1 MDKKKKRHI
10 FLAFQKRKRK
20 EKMAAYQA
28 RDGDLQRKEEAKPQ
42 QESSGNSKETTDP
55 VAEKREKKR
64 EQARRRIYRQK
75 QKLQDTPEHKVPQA
89 AIRRIRQEGIL
100 FLHRKVSEAEQENAA
115 VEGAHKTEQR
125 VEEAYSFVKRRY
137 GGRKA
142 RKQKKLAKQE
152 KKLEQKEVQFQY
164 EKFLKEHPEMNQHH
178 LQKQFQK
185 WKIKREYQKA
195 RKHAA
200 ASKEAQE
207 AVGKAGSTLMDLVKK
222 SQEMLQKHMS
232 LVAGMGMAGLLV
244 MVIMVAVSSCGALFA
259 DTQSMV
265 LAASYL
271 SNPKEIDEAEL
282 HFTQLESELQ
292 DRIDHIENAYPG
304 YDEYTYNLDEIGHNP
319 FTLINYLS
327 AVHTEFTAAGVEQ
340 EIQEL

>member
-232 LVAGMGMAGLLV
+232 LVAGE
-244 MVIMVAVSSCGALFA
+244 
-259 DTQSMV
+259 V
-265 LAASYL
+265 LY
-271 SNPKEIDEAEL
+271 
-282 HFTQLESELQ
+282 
-292 DRIDHIENAYPG
+292 
-304 YDEYTYNLDEIGHNP
+304 
-319 FTLINYLS
+319 
-327 AVHTEFTAAGVEQ
+327 
-340 EIQEL
+340 